1 MKNYGLSNDK
11 RKTVLLIIFVV
22 SLIAGTYLYPLVN
35 KFLAYVCE
43 TVPSLKAFLKDWEY
57 LGLFST
63 QITVFVIF
71 NFLIVHFGV
80 LSFKISQTAAEHF
93 DMLPIRQT
101 RKSQRREHR

>member
-43 TVPSLKAFLKDWEY
+43 TVPSLKAFLKG
-57 LGLFST
+57 LG
-63 QITVFVIF
+63 
-71 NFLIVHFGV
+71 
-80 LSFKISQTAAEHF
+80 ISWAF
-93 DMLPIRQT
+93 FYPDYCLCNL
-101 RKSQRREHR
+101 

>member
-71 NFLIVHFGV
+71 NFL
-80 LSFKISQTAAEHF
+80 SFKYKMPHIAEQTSTH
-93 DMLPIRQT
+93 LSPR
-101 RKSQRREHR
+101 SS

>member
-71 NFLIVHFGV
+71 NFLKYSLQGTTQGNG
-80 LSFKISQTAAEHF
+80 LTGA
-93 DMLPIRQT
+93 DMPVRF
-101 RKSQRREHR
+101 SM

>member
-71 NFLIVHFGV
+71 NFLKYSLQGTTQGNG
-80 LSFKISQTAAEHF
+80 LTGG
-93 DMLPIRQT
+93 LPPVRF
-101 RKSQRREHR
+101 SM